1 MSQALDTRTRLLEAT
16 IDAINNGGEA
26 SVRVHSVAEIAEV
39 REPSVYHF
47 FKNRKELVEAAQAE
61 RYRRGYLEMFS
72 PFKAVVALAET
83 KEDFIVAIRQLF
95 TGIYRPE
102 RHEAR
107 ATRVNVIGSA
117 QKSESLKKSVNEAN
131 LQIATTFS
139 DLLADCQKKGWIRE
153 DLDPMMLALW
163 VMGQINSRNLAEM
176 NESQYDLDAWNK
188 IAIESVLF
196 VFEPKQ

>member
-1 MSQALDTRTRLLEAT
+1 MSQAVDTRTRLIEAT
-16 IDAINNGGEA
+16 IEAINQGGEA

-61 RYRRGYLEMFS
+61 RYRRGYLEMFN
-72 PFKAVVALAET
+72 PFRAVVEVAET
-83 KEDFIVAIRQLF
+83 KEDFVKAVRQLF
-95 TGIYRPE
+95 AGVYRPE

-117 QKSESLKKSVNEAN
+117 QKSTDLAKVVNEAN
-131 LQIATTFS
+131 FQVATS
-139 DLLADCQKKGWIRE
+139 MGQLLDECQKKGWVRS
-153 DLDPMMLALW
+153 DLDPLMLGIW
-163 VMGQINSRNLAEM
+163 VMGQINSRNLVEM

-188 IAIESVLF
+188 IAVESVLLL
-196 VFEPKQ
+196 FEPEQ